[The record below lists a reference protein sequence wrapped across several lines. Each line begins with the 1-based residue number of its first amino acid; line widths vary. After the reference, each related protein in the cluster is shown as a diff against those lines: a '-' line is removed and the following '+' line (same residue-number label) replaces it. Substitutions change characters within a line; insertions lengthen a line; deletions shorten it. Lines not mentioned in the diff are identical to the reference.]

1 MEQVELPE
9 GAETL
14 LFRIPGPLVEW
25 YRSCARD
32 LPWRRTQD
40 PYRVWISEIMLQQT
54 RVEAV
59 KPYYER
65 FLERY
70 PDPRSLAES
79 GEELFKLW
87 EGLGYYSRARNL
99 RAAAAQIRARGG
111 FPERYSELLEL
122 KGVGPYTAA
131 AISSICFGEPVAAI
145 DGNVLRVLSRLLC
158 IEENPSSP
166 ALRKEIFRALCGA
179 MPQGREWLSL
189 SLSTPFGQ
197 RRNDAGDFN
206 QGMMELGARICLPNG
221 VPLCGKCPLSGFC
234 RACALDVQTA
244 YPVRPE
250 KKARKAEARTV
261 FLLRR
266 EGKYA
271 LRRRPESGLLAG
283 LWEFPSV
290 AGTLSIADAARAVG
304 CGRESLAPLGKAK
317 HIFTH
322 LEWHMTGWLAELSP
336 EAGALCAGFG
346 ELVFVSPE
354 ELERKYAL
362 PSALEYY
369 RRIVLGKNV

>member
-1 MEQVELPE
+1 MGFEKLPE

-14 LFRIPGPLVEW
+14 LFRIPAPLVRW
-25 YRSCARD
+25 YRSGARD

-40 PYRVWISEIMLQQT
+40 PYRVWVSEIMLQQT

-70 PDPRSLAES
+70 PDPRSLAEG

-99 RAAAAQIRARGG
+99 RAAAVQICGKGG
-111 FPERYSELLEL
+111 FPRNYRELLEL
-122 KGVGPYTAA
+122 KGIGPYTAA
-131 AISSICFGEPVAAI
+131 AISSICFGEPVAAV

-158 IEENPSSP
+158 IEEDPSSP

-179 MPQGREWLSL
+179 MPQGREGLPASL
-189 SLSTPFGQ
+189 PTPFGQ
-197 RRNDAGDFN
+197 PRNDAGDFN
-206 QGMMELGARICLPNG
+206 QAMMELGARVCLPNG
-221 VPLCGKCPLSGFC
+221 APLCGTCPLAGFC
-234 RACALDVQTA
+234 RACALGVQTS

-250 KKARKAEARTV
+250 KKARKAEPRTV
-261 FLLRR
+261 FLLRK

-271 LRRRPESGLLAG
+271 LRRRPETGLLAG

-290 AGTLSIADAARAVG
+290 AGNLSAREAAQTLG
-304 CGRESLAPLGKAK
+304 CGTEKLTPLGEAK
-317 HIFTH
+317 HVFTH
-322 LEWHMTGWLAELSP
+322 LEWHMTGWLVELLAEGKEP
-336 EAGALCAGFG
+336 DGFG

-369 RRIVLGKNV
+369 RKRAK